1 MCRAGRVGRLS
12 RGPQG
17 SPSQHLRATSRTPDQ
32 VNDLMS
38 LMTSLCSP
46 WWRLQ
51 LAAAELQSRWAVDRL
66 DTSNPLILYSHISAW
81 LLQASVFVQ
90 YSVHLPTRSCCS
102 VFENLY
108 CGFKNK
114 DVIWHNAQAQETL
127 LIFRTGTTWA
137 KINST
142 RALPVI
148 ARVWLRH

>member
-12 RGPQG
+12 RDPQAK
-17 SPSQHLRATSRTPDQ
+17 PSLRATSRTPDQ

-46 WWRLQ
+46 WRRLQ
-51 LAAAELQSRWAVDRL
+51 LPAAELQSRWTVDRL
-66 DTSNPLILYSHISAW
+66 DTSNPLILYFHISAW

-90 YSVHLPTRSCCS
+90 YSVHLPTRYCCS

-114 DVIWHNAQAQETL
+114 DVIWHNA
-127 LIFRTGTTWA
+127 
-137 KINST
+137 
-142 RALPVI
+142 
-148 ARVWLRH
+148 